1 MLFVIEYLY
10 VDVGTVVVMKDK
22 PFARKYDV
30 DENKPVAS
38 ENRSTGSNQWWGLR
52 LVRATMD
59 GIVIHFLRQKL
70 HLMFS
75 ASFSIKTCFR

>member
-1 MLFVIEYLY
+1 MLFVIEYLC
-10 VDVGTVVVMKDK
+10 VDVGTVIVMKDK
-22 PFARKYDV
+22 PFARNYDV

-38 ENRSTGSNQWWGLR
+38 ENRSTGSNQWRGLR
-52 LVRATMD
+52 LVRRAMD
-59 GIVIHFLRQKL
+59 GIVIHFLRQKM